1 MYTYNVSF
9 KYSNNNKN
17 WISTST
23 TVKAEYDMAAII
35 QIRSKYQYLKDIKI
49 IAKHQIYNYLWKGGR
64 DKSARYLKCPECGSV
79 RCEIIVEPE
88 RKINWG
94 GILFHLHEG
103 ASFTKKVLQ
112 QKGHCLYC
120 GCVW

>member
-49 IAKHQIYNYLWKGGR
+49 IAKH
-64 DKSARYLKCPECGSV
+64 
-79 RCEIIVEPE
+79 
-88 RKINWG
+88 
-94 GILFHLHEG
+94 
-103 ASFTKKVLQ
+103 
-112 QKGHCLYC
+112 
-120 GCVW
+120 